1 MTYLPSSLDFSDDRR
16 VNFLDGCRFV
26 YLDVGTNI
34 GVQIRKLFEPE
45 LYPNAKIHKI
55 FEQYFGDKKQRIRSG
70 VCAVG
75 FEPNPNHTLYLQSKI
90 PENNLFL

>member
-1 MTYLPSSLDFSDDRR
+1 MF
-16 VNFLDGCRFV
+16 NFTPTESFGGSRTNILDGCRFV

-45 LYPNAKIHKI
+45 LYPTQNVSIHQV
-55 FEQYFGDKKQRIRSG
+55 FDTYFGSLEQRTKAG

-75 FEPNPNHTLYLQSKI
+75 FEPNPNHTMYL
-90 PENNLFL
+90 ERT

>member
-1 MTYLPSSLDFSDDRR
+1 MTHLPLFLDYLDKRR
-16 VNFLDGCRFV
+16 DTFLDGCRFV

-55 FEQYFGDKKQRIRSG
+55 FDRYFGDMKQRIRSG

-75 FEPNPNHTLYLQSKI
+75 FEPNPNHTSYLQSKI
-90 PENNLFL
+90 TENNLSC